1 MSGERQAPVPVAAA
15 DTPAAVEVEAGR
27 EYWWCRCGL
36 SRRQPFC
43 DGSHGDSGLG
53 PVPWRAGRSGV
64 VWLCRCKRTDTPP
77 LCDGSH
83 KGKG

>member
-1 MSGERQAPVPVAAA
+1 VSDPVAAA
-15 DTPAAVEVEAGR
+15 NAPIPIEVEAGR

-43 DGSHGDSGLG
+43 DGSHASTAFE
-53 PVPWRAGRSGV
+53 PVPWTADRDGV
-64 VWLCRCKRTDTPP
+64 VWFCACKRTGAAP

-83 KGKG
+83 SRGG

>member
-1 MSGERQAPVPVAAA
+1 MSESVAAA
-15 DTPAAVEVEAGR
+15 NAPIPIEVEIGR

-43 DGSHGDSGLG
+43 DGSHASTAFE
-53 PVPWRAGRSGV
+53 PVPWKADRDGI
-64 VWLCRCKRTDTPP
+64 VWFCACKRTGAAP

-83 KGKG
+83 SRGG

>member
-1 MSGERQAPVPVAAA
+1 MNKPVAAA
-15 DTPAAVEVEAGR
+15 DTPIALDVEAGR

-43 DGSHGDSGLG
+43 DGSHASTDLE
-53 PVPWRAGRSGV
+53 PLPWKAPRDGV
-64 VWLCRCKRTDTPP
+64 VWFCRCKRTAAAP

-83 KGKG
+83 SREG